1 MMDEE
6 TKEEFFDS
14 FLLFVRDIVGRAKY
28 RTETKNIYRKASQQA
43 QWMEEKILFHKNDTE
58 LASVFHAYERW
69 RRKLAKY
76 GPGDRA
82 QKKFCKILKATDE
95 YFEEHG
101 YDVEET
107 IQESSPPMNVSDFE
121 NSDDEEEYNDTME
134 PCRKA
139 AVITTP
145 INIWQEATPQSQPA
159 QLINIPSPVTLPP
172 VDKQLLEN
180 RSNIGPDFIGET
192 ENPNSQDGCKGND
205 ALKDNTTEESFEN
218 NEEKEKLKKSFPVD
232 REVHKNKIVEGS
244 DKCSTRAKTYDVS
257 ENLPTAGEKE
267 VSSFQLTAIKKKSKK
282 KDVLRVVVK
291 VIKKKAAIAKKVD
304 VKKHGAKS
312 VTIKNVD
319 LNHKVNKI
327 SMKHE
332 NGQDEA
338 QLQLNP
344 SLPKLIFPE
353 IFVRCLQAAIYD
365 PGG

>member
-1 MMDEE
+1 MDEE

-14 FLLFVRDIVGRAKY
+14 FLFFVRDIVGRAKY

-107 IQESSPPMNVSDFE
+107 IQESSPPMNVSDYE

-134 PCRKA
+134 HCRKA

-145 INIWQEATPQSQPA
+145 INIWQEATPQSQSA

-172 VDKQLLEN
+172 GNKQLLEN
-180 RSNIGPDFIGET
+180 RSNIGPDFIGEA

-205 ALKDNTTEESFEN
+205 ALKDSKEEEC
-218 NEEKEKLKKSFPVD
+218 EEPIFPL
-232 REVHKNKIVEGS
+232 EGLMEIS
-244 DKCSTRAKTYDVS
+244 EPVRQSTDDVS

-267 VSSFQLTAIKKKSKK
+267 VSSFQLTAIKKKS
-282 KDVLRVVVK
+282 
-291 VIKKKAAIAKKVD
+291 KKKAAIAKKVD

-344 SLPKLIFPE
+344 SLPKLISPE